1 MDRLTHRLELARAAL
16 ATLDELAHKPNR
28 SKVERDAAIQRF
40 EYSFEAVWKAAQLYL
55 REVEGLD
62 VGSPKTAART
72 SFEVGVLDDEEARRA
87 LVMADDRNLSVHTY
101 NEGLAE
107 EIAGRVGGH
116 ATLLRLW
123 VERMCGRGGPSEASG
138 GRAG

>member
-1 MDRLTHRLELARAAL
+1 MDRLTQRLDMARAAL
-16 ATLDELAHKPNR
+16 ATLDELAHKPDR

-62 VGSPKTAART
+62 VGSPKAVART
-72 SFEVGVLDDEEARRA
+72 SFEVGILDDEEARRT

-101 NEGLAE
+101 NEDLAD
-107 EIAGRVGGH
+107 EIAGRVSGH

-123 VERMCGRGGPSEASG
+123 VERMCGRGGTPVSSG
-138 GRAG
+138 G

>member
-62 VGSPKTAART
+62 VGSPKTVART
-72 SFEVGVLDDEEARRA
+72 SFEVGLLDDEEARRT

-101 NEGLAE
+101 NEDLAE
-107 EIAGRVGGH
+107 EIAARVSGH
-116 ATLLRLW
+116 ATLLRFW
-123 VERMCGRGGPSEASG
+123 VERMCERGGTPASSG
-138 GRAG
+138 G